1 MTVSF
6 QEYLVCMA
14 IGVFSVRE
22 KLCRRDQLGKEENK
36 NLTEA
41 STKTQAENEVSQ

>member
-6 QEYLVCMA
+6 QDDLVCMA

-22 KLCRRDQLGKEENK
+22 KLKPPRASRQRKNK

>member
-6 QEYLVCMA
+6 QGDLVCMA

-22 KLCRRDQLGKEENK
+22 IFDRRALSAKKKQTIDGSKH
-36 NLTEA
+36 
-41 STKTQAENEVSQ
+41 KTQAENEVSQ